1 MRVSIRTMCEEAVKR
16 LEILG
21 VPKKVIKD
29 FKDDSIDRRYHLSP
43 RKPLPLCMGRN
54 RLGKV

>member
-1 MRVSIRTMCEEAVKR
+1 MNVSIRSMIDEAVKR

-29 FKDDSIDRRYHLSP
+29 F
-43 RKPLPLCMGRN
+43 N
-54 RLGKV
+54 

>member
-29 FKDDSIDRRYHLSP
+29 F
-43 RKPLPLCMGRN
+43 N
-54 RLGKV
+54 